1 MKNFDYMARRKWWVI
16 ALSFIICH
24 LSFSVSVEAQSFT
37 QRLQQDM
44 GGGGKITVHHD
55 AAIDELV
62 NGKTV
67 APPAQPRQRNNQNT
81 RQQTTTQRTTDNQQR
96 TSDNL
101 QRTSDNQQR
110 ATDNQQRA
118 ENQQRQ
124 QNNEVVTL
132 REQVET
138 TPVDTI
144 VQPRRTR
151 QMMGYRIQAF
161 AGGKTRNDRQK
172 AEQTK
177 KNLEALFPGH
187 KVYVHFYS
195 PRWICRMGN
204 FRTIAEAKEVLDEVV
219 RMGYDSATLVRGKI
233 TVPY

>member
-1 MKNFDYMARRKWWVI
+1 MKSFNNMTRRKWWVI

-24 LSFSVSVEAQSFT
+24 LSFSVSVGAQSFT

-67 APPAQPRQRNNQNT
+67 AAPAQPRQRNNQTT
-81 RQQTTTQRTTDNQQR
+81 RQQPTT
-96 TSDNL
+96 

-110 ATDNQQRA
+110 ANDNQQRA
-118 ENQQRQ
+118 NDNQQRQ
-124 QNNEVVTL
+124 QNNEVTTL

-138 TPVDTI
+138 SVDTI

-204 FRTIAEAKEVLDEVV
+204 FKTIAEAKEVLNEVV

>member
-1 MKNFDYMARRKWWVI
+1 
-16 ALSFIICH
+16 
-24 LSFSVSVEAQSFT
+24 
-37 QRLQQDM
+37 M

-67 APPAQPRQRNNQNT
+67 ATPAQPRQRNNQTT
-81 RQQTTTQRTTDNQQR
+81 RQQPTP
-96 TSDNL
+96 

-110 ATDNQQRA
+110 NNDNQQRA
-118 ENQQRQ
+118 NENQQRANENQQRQ
-124 QNNEVVTL
+124 QNNEVTTL

-138 TPVDTI
+138 SVDTI

-204 FRTIAEAKEVLDEVV
+204 FKTIAEAKEVLNEVV

>member
-1 MKNFDYMARRKWWVI
+1 MNKEDMQDINDRNHKRWI
-16 ALSFIICH
+16 GLLTLFIIH
-24 LSFSVSVEAQSFT
+24 FTLFINPVGAQSFT
-37 QRLQQDM
+37 QRLQQNTGR
-44 GGGGKITVHHD
+44 GGVITLHQD

-67 APPAQPRQRNNQNT
+67 TPPAPTRPKNNQTT
-81 RQQTTTQRTTDNQQR
+81 RQQNTTQR
-96 TSDNL
+96 
-101 QRTSDNQQR
+101 
-110 ATDNQQRA
+110 TDNQQRA
-118 ENQQRQ
+118 DNQQRTDNQ
-124 QNNEVVTL
+124 QRADNRQQKDEMSTL
-132 REQVET
+132 REQEVAT
-138 TPVDTI
+138 ADTI

-177 KNLEALFPGH
+177 KNLEALFPGQ

-219 RMGYDSATLVRGKI
+219 RMGYDTATLVRGKI